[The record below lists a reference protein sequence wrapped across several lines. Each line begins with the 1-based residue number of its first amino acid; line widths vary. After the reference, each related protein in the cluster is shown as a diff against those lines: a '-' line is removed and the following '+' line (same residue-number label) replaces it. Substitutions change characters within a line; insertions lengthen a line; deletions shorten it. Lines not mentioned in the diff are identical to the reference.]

1 MAYEMRMSYWSS
13 DVCSSDL
20 GKRQTAELIGSKLY
34 AGAYFDPRSAGLH
47 PLNYCK
53 GLKAALAKQG
63 VVFFEGTAA
72 DNIVVE
78 PAGVVVTAAPGAV
91 RARHALIC
99 TNAYTDGIPIASAI
113 ARCIMP
119 IKVAVVATAQLTTD
133 LRKT

>member
-1 MAYEMRMSYWSS
+1 MQRLEADADWLKSHVGDTRIKL
-13 DVCSSDL
+13 V

-78 PAGVVVTAAPGAV
+78 PAGVVVTAAQGEV

-99 TNAYTDGIPIASAI
+99 TNAYTDGIPIASDI
-113 ARCIMP
+113 ERRILP
-119 IKVAVVATAQLTTD
+119 ITVD
-133 LRKT
+133 R

>member
-1 MAYEMRMSYWSS
+1 MQRLEADADWLKSHVGDTRIKL
-13 DVCSSDL
+13 V

-53 GLKAALAKQG
+53 GLKAALAQQG

-78 PAGVVVTAAPGAV
+78 PAGVVGTAAQGEV
-91 RARHALIC
+91 RARHALRSEERR
-99 TNAYTDGIPIASAI
+99 GGKES
-113 ARCIMP
+113 
-119 IKVAVVATAQLTTD
+119 
-133 LRKT
+133 